1 MGKLIQFPTGKEITT
16 NKDGEH
22 PSVVDT
28 IIGESMEI
36 SQHMVS
42 MMEYEILDMDLGWLE
57 GFDIRDEQYCESRD
71 AFVIANLV
79 YAMLLRYI
87 DLPHSIQK
95 DMDKLYIKLKKLQ
108 QGQSAPKDEEPDN
121 DTT

>member
-22 PSVVDT
+22 PTVVET

-57 GFDIRDEQYCESRD
+57 GFDFGWTPNTTD
-71 AFVIANLV
+71 AQNK
-79 YAMLLRYI
+79 R
-87 DLPHSIQK
+87 
-95 DMDKLYIKLKKLQ
+95 
-108 QGQSAPKDEEPDN
+108 
-121 DTT
+121 

>member
-42 MMEYEILDMDLGWLE
+42 MMEYEILDMDLGWLQ
-57 GFDIRDEQYCESRD
+57 GFDIRDEQYGESRD

-87 DLPHSIQK
+87 ELPHSIQK

-108 QGQSAPKDEEPDN
+108 QAPVPKDEEPDN